1 MSNRVVTF
9 GGAALAAAAGYYF
22 YQAGG
27 DPKVA
32 QKKAEGMHT
41 FNLMSREDCTDASR
55 QPMPPSSPT
64 KSDPPSQAQA
74 RK

>member
-9 GGAALAAAAGYYF
+9 GGAALLAGAGYYF

-32 QKKAEGMHT
+32 QKKAEGQST
-41 FNLMSREDCTDASR
+41 SIS
-55 QPMPPSSPT
+55 PSSRYT
-64 KSDPPSQAQA
+64 V
-74 RK
+74 